1 MKLST
6 IVDKMSL
13 VDGCILNPAL
23 IMLPDSKMI
32 LRYSLDYSI
41 NPDGTCNAEIGSVPD
56 IKSSNRETT
65 LETCLK
71 VIKNL

>member
-1 MKLST
+1 
-6 IVDKMSL
+6 
-13 VDGCILNPAL
+13 
-23 IMLPDSKMI
+23 MLPNSKMI

-41 NPDGTCNAEIGSVPD
+41 NPDGTCNAEIGTILD
-56 IKSSNRETT
+56 IKSSNRETP

>member
-1 MKLST
+1 MAL
-6 IVDKMSL
+6 I
-13 VDGCILNPAL
+13 DGCILNPVL
-23 IMLPDSKMI
+23 IMLPNSKMI

-41 NPDGTCNAEIGSVPD
+41 NPDGTCNAEIGTILD
-56 IKSSNRETT
+56 IKSSNRETP